1 MRIPSLGL
9 VLPRGLDLGAS
20 LCISEH
26 GLHFSPSIK
35 TSRHFLTLSF
45 NQFRFLAFYRSS
57 LWDWGTVNRTQT
69 GISKHSF

>member
-9 VLPRGLDLGAS
+9 FLPRGLALGTS

-35 TSRHFLTLSF
+35 TSRQFLALSF
-45 NQFRFLAFYRSS
+45 IQFRFLAFLQVQCLGLGHCTLDS
-57 LWDWGTVNRTQT
+57 DWY
-69 GISKHSF
+69 S